1 MNIRKQSLYLVV
13 AAVGIAAL
21 ACGPLGGAA
30 SPKATQIPTAAAATQ
45 APTVAA
51 GGGQATATQ
60 GQAAATQAQA
70 TAAQGEA
77 TETPGADTPT
87 PTSTY
92 DTIAAQLTV
101 PPLLTADAATAAA
114 ATGSLRQWAAAAKA
128 SSQYGDVDWSASQAA
143 NAPDSPTD
151 CTDSKTAWASAN
163 TNDLE
168 NLELVYK
175 TAVVPVAVNIYE
187 TYGSGSIIK
196 VDVEEANGT
205 AHTIY
210 AGPPL
215 PTPQCPRTFSI
226 GVIGVTAPVNRVKIY
241 FDLGL
246 IGTWDEIDAVELV
259 GNP

>member
-1 MNIRKQSLYLVV
+1 MNIRKQSLYMVL
-13 AAVGIAAL
+13 AAVVIATL
-21 ACGPLGGAA
+21 ACSPLGGAA
-30 SPKATQIPTAAAATQ
+30 SPKATQIPTVAGVTQ

-51 GGGQATATQ
+51 GGNATATV
-60 GQAAATQAQA
+60 AQA

-77 TETPGADTPT
+77 TATPGADTATPGADTPT

-101 PPLLTADAATAAA
+101 PPLMTADAATAAA
-114 ATGSLRQWAAAAKA
+114 ATGSLRQWAAAARA
-128 SSQYGDVDWSASQAA
+128 SSQYGDTDWAASQAA
-143 NAPDSPTD
+143 NAPDSGTD
-151 CTDSKTAWASAN
+151 CGDSKTAWASAN

-168 NLELVYK
+168 NLELAYAK
-175 TAVVPVAVNIYE
+175 PVVPVAVNIYE
-187 TYGSGSIIK
+187 VYGPGSIIK

-215 PTPQCPRTFSI
+215 PTTQCPRTFSI
-226 GVIGVTAPVNRVKIY
+226 GVTGVTVPVNRVKIY

-246 IGTWDEIDAVELV
+246 IGNWDEIDAVELV